1 MDFTGFTIED
11 HYRAVVQERERLIK
25 NSAWRRKVAAARRE
39 NTAACCDAF
48 AADSQRRREQSRAS
62 GRPAPGVS

>member
-1 MDFTGFTIED
+1 MDFTGFTIQE

-25 NSAWRRKVAAARRE
+25 DSSWRRKFAEARNE
-39 NTAACCDAF
+39 NTAARCDAY
-48 AADSQRRREQSRAS
+48 AANGRQREQSRAS